1 MRDRSQYPVRKGTL
15 LDEPKDETVAH
26 LSPSERVAMVW
37 QISVQAW
44 QFKEPTFHESRLR
57 RDVVRT
63 QRGGR

>member
-1 MRDRSQYPVRKGTL
+1 MRDRLHYPVRKGTL
-15 LDEPKDETVAH
+15 RDEPEDDTLAR

-44 QFKEPTFHESRLR
+44 QFKEPGIHESRLR

-63 QRGGR
+63 QRGRR

>member
-1 MRDRSQYPVRKGTL
+1 MRDRSHYPVRKSTL
-15 LDEPKDETVAH
+15 LNEPKDETVAK

-37 QISVQAW
+37 TLSVQAW
-44 QFKEPTFHESRLR
+44 QFKEPAFHESRLR

>member
-15 LDEPKDETVAH
+15 TNEPKDETVAA
-26 LSPSERVAMVW
+26 LTPSQRVAMVW
-37 QISVQAW
+37 ALSVQAW